1 MKKYD
6 INGLETIICSYW
18 FTRMNKHEEQTR
30 LLSKSTLSPLGNP
43 KIDYYSGFTIFCS
56 PPETIYFA
64 TSAQQVSLSAFSS
77 GISRENSSSKA
88 MTSSTLSK
96 LSRDKSFWKSA
107 AAVTCFR
114 DQMKSTL
121 LFWPMCN
128 GQSDCLLKLS
138 KKPLCFDIKCHLTIR
153 LIVHVN
159 LIKWRVK
166 VRRPFE
172 KNHKIDRKQKKQR
185 KLQGSRQVVTLL
197 ASILSNFL
205 TSPMTRSMIW
215 SGLIPADVHICQR
228 SCLNTF
234 PLWANSNCS
243 AEPLSPMWLKMEFLT
258 LCIFRQ
264 AGNQHKSLKSEC
276 ANQIT

>member
-6 INGLETIICSYW
+6 INGLENIICSYW
-18 FTRMNKHEEQTR
+18 FTKMNKHEKQTR
-30 LLSKSTLSPLGNP
+30 QLSKSTLSPLGNP

-77 GISRENSSSKA
+77 GISKENSSSKA

-114 DQMKSTL
+114 GQMKSTL

-172 KNHKIDRKQKKQR
+172 KNHKMDRKQKKTKKITR
-185 KLQGSRQVVTLL
+185 EPSISYLIGIDFIKLLNQFYDSIHDLIRAVSCWCTHLPTKLL
-197 ASILSNFL
+197 E
-205 TSPMTRSMIW
+205 
-215 SGLIPADVHICQR
+215 HI
-228 SCLNTF
+228 S
-234 PLWANSNCS
+234 
-243 AEPLSPMWLKMEFLT
+243 PLSKQQLFCRTPQPHVAQDGVSYALHF
-258 LCIFRQ
+258 
-264 AGNQHKSLKSEC
+264 
-276 ANQIT
+276 